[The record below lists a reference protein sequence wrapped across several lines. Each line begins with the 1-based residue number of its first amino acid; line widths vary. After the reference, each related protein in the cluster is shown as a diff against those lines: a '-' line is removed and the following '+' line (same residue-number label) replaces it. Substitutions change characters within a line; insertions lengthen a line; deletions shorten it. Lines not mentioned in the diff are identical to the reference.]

1 MTPLLPNVIP
11 IHTHILVNCAHLLY
25 IHLYSHRSNMKH
37 SRETFDMKD
46 GMYWTH
52 VPFWSTCT
60 SLEDLEIR
68 YYTPLHSW
76 MKYCTFYSTTI
87 IWKAGT
93 FQSKTCNN
101 DNNNNNH
108 NNHNNNNTDNDKWT
122 TFDTTQCKTLLRTKP
137 VVCKLWTVYSWG
149 GRHIK

>member
-68 YYTPLHSW
+68 TFLFLLHYIPEWNIVLFTPLQLSERQALFKVKHVI
-76 MKYCTFYSTTI
+76 TI
-87 IWKAGT
+87 IIIIIT
-93 FQSKTCNN
+93 IITILIMTNELHLIQRS
-101 DNNNNNH
+101 
-108 NNHNNNNTDNDKWT
+108 
-122 TFDTTQCKTLLRTKP
+122 TKHCWRP
-137 VVCKLWTVYSWG
+137 NQLFANF
-149 GRHIK
+149 

>member
-60 SLEDLEIR
+60 SLEHLEIR

-137 VVCKLWTVYSWG
+137 VVCKLLTVYSWG